1 MEWKIKYRR
10 NGNRGESRKFSRY
23 TRMWK
28 FCTTRS
34 GKRNSENSS
43 ACRKSISTI
52 GMDRSSSIH
61 SEKRDEEK
69 FHASSVSSS
78 AVKVNKRWW
87 RETQSRHLL
96 AWKREKEK
104 EKRKQSPFDFQN
116 KIGKKKNV
124 CIYIYNN
131 NNNTSIKWN
140 KNSVIA

>member
-28 FCTTRS
+28 FCTTSRGSEIPKIHPRVENRYRRS
-34 GKRNSENSS
+34 GWTDLLLDVE
-43 ACRKSISTI
+43 
-52 GMDRSSSIH
+52 SIH

-116 KIGKKKNV
+116 KIGKKKMCV
-124 CIYIYNN
+124 YIYI
-131 NNNTSIKWN
+131 
-140 KNSVIA
+140 